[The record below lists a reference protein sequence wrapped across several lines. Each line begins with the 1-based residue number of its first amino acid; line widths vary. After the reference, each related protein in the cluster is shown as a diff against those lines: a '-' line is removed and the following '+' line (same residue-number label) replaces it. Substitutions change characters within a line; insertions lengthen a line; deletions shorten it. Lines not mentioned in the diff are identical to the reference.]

1 LNIVDDGNQ
10 YFLFYTSSIVEITDH
25 WESFQLPHPDDYTS
39 ITNGQMIYLC
49 KEIESRSWS
58 TRIRYVCMI
67 RHMNIVFIDHPKLNI
82 LLRFDLNN
90 TIYISVREYDD
101 IKEWIQIPSAA
112 AIESLERILHE
123 YKIKY
128 ID

>member
-1 LNIVDDGNQ
+1 
-10 YFLFYTSSIVEITDH
+10 
-25 WESFQLPHPDDYTS
+25 
-39 ITNGQMIYLC
+39 
-49 KEIESRSWS
+49 
-58 TRIRYVCMI
+58 
-67 RHMNIVFIDHPKLNI
+67 MNIVFIDHPKLNI